1 MNYKPK
7 QGDIIWLNLDPQA
20 GVEQSGHR
28 PVIVVSNEEF
38 HNRITNLIMICPITN
53 TDRNF
58 PTHVKL
64 DNITKTTGVVKCE
77 QAKILDFKHRDA
89 KFIEAAPVEI
99 LDEVKDIVM
108 GFIE

>member
-7 QGDIIWLNLDPQA
+7 QGDIIWLNLDEQV

-38 HNRITNLIMICPITN
+38 HRRIANLIMICPITS

-64 DNITKTTGVVKCE
+64 DNTNKTTGVVKCE
-77 QAKILDFKHRDA
+77 QAKILDFKCRDA
-89 KFIEAAPVEI
+89 KFIEVAPVEI
-99 LDEVKDIVM
+99 LEEVKDIVM